1 MWASAASDL
10 SRLIYR
16 VNDKP
21 GPSNL
26 SGLFCAPPFRPHA
39 RRHSADFSGVR
50 LRRKAGFRCYSVM
63 HTIVSSGFPDAG
75 GAYDAEVEKDNFEQY
90 IAEKADV
97 EKDGGADV
105 AGATCFGRCR

>member
-1 MWASAASDL
+1 
-10 SRLIYR
+10 
-16 VNDKP
+16 
-21 GPSNL
+21 
-26 SGLFCAPPFRPHA
+26 
-39 RRHSADFSGVR
+39 
-50 LRRKAGFRCYSVM
+50 M